1 MGDLEICR
9 VLLSFG
15 ADVNHQNAV
24 GDTALIMASRYD
36 HLSVVKCLLENG
48 AEIDIRN
55 KKWSTALLVAAR
67 HDAIDVLEILLRYG
81 AHPRVKDKKGRT
93 PLHRAVE
100 GIWLVDGVPGTV
112 KEDMVR
118 KLLRAGANPDAKD
131 LEGKTAAQRAGWL
144 RGSEG
149 LRKLLEGRSRSI
161 ERLQPDQ
168 LNSRSKTF

>member
-1 MGDLEICR
+1 
-9 VLLSFG
+9 
-15 ADVNHQNAV
+15 
-24 GDTALIMASRYD
+24 
-36 HLSVVKCLLENG
+36 
-48 AEIDIRN
+48 
-55 KKWSTALLVAAR
+55 
-67 HDAIDVLEILLRYG
+67 
-81 AHPRVKDKKGRT
+81 
-93 PLHRAVE
+93 
-100 GIWLVDGVPGTV
+100 
-112 KEDMVR
+112 VR